1 MIRRYLADLISGSLR
16 NFPVVLLTG
25 PRQVGKSTLAKSLI
39 GPSWNA
45 RYLTLDD
52 RNILDAALR
61 DPDGLLAGQEGPVVV
76 DEVQRAPDLIRAIKK
91 NVDEDR
97 RPGRFLLTGS
107 AHVLTLERVT
117 ESLAGRI
124 ALHSLFPFAWGEKLG
139 RPASSIL
146 DLLVVSE
153 TAADLV
159 RVLPQR
165 IEGTRKSEIITDILT
180 GGFPPVFLMND
191 VRARSDWFASYRQTY
206 LERDLFQIRAVEH
219 IPDFNRLLTLAALRT
234 GRTANLADLARDCG
248 LSYSTLRRYINLLEI
263 TDQIFFLPPY
273 HAHPG
278 KRLVKTPKLF
288 FQDTGMAAYYAG
300 LDDWETAEKHN
311 YAGALVETWAVSE
324 IRKLAGLADRRL
336 HLYFRRTQTGEE
348 VDLLVERAGRLAAV
362 EIKWGSRIDDAA
374 VHTLEKSLTDL
385 EAAAR
390 IGVILYGGSEVVALS
405 RRIVAVP
412 FRVFFEADDP
422 AFRGSSSGR

>member
-180 GGFPPVFLMND
+180 
-191 VRARSDWFASYRQTY
+191 
-206 LERDLFQIRAVEH
+206 
-219 IPDFNRLLTLAALRT
+219 
-234 GRTANLADLARDCG
+234 
-248 LSYSTLRRYINLLEI
+248 
-263 TDQIFFLPPY
+263 
-273 HAHPG
+273 
-278 KRLVKTPKLF
+278 
-288 FQDTGMAAYYAG
+288 
-300 LDDWETAEKHN
+300 
-311 YAGALVETWAVSE
+311 
-324 IRKLAGLADRRL
+324 
-336 HLYFRRTQTGEE
+336 
-348 VDLLVERAGRLAAV
+348 
-362 EIKWGSRIDDAA
+362 
-374 VHTLEKSLTDL
+374 
-385 EAAAR
+385 
-390 IGVILYGGSEVVALS
+390 
-405 RRIVAVP
+405 
-412 FRVFFEADDP
+412 
-422 AFRGSSSGR
+422 